1 MAHKES
7 VMPQCI
13 SMLWLFAIACSP
25 SLAFA
30 ESVAAAAYITMG
42 SGILVVLGLA
52 TYIIKQMRYLIR
64 QHSNKPAD

>member
-13 SMLWLFAIACSP
+13 SMMWVLVVACSP

-30 ESVAAAAYITMG
+30 ESIAAAAYITMG
-42 SGILVVLGLA
+42 SGILVVIGLA
-52 TYIIKQMRYLIR
+52 AYIIRQMRYLIR
-64 QHSNKPAD
+64 QHHNKPAD